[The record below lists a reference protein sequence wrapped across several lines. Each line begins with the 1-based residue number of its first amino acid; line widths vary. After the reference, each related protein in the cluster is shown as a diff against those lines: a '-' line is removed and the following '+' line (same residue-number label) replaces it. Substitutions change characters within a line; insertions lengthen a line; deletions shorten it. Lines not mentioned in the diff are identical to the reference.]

1 MEKFIS
7 KMNKFNELH
16 LAVAISSF
24 FLRLEIPTLSRS
36 SELARFTRLL
46 GNPPFISF
54 AIIAA
59 NTPIN

>member
-46 GNPPFISF
+46 GTLLSS
-54 AIIAA
+54 ASR
-59 NTPIN
+59 